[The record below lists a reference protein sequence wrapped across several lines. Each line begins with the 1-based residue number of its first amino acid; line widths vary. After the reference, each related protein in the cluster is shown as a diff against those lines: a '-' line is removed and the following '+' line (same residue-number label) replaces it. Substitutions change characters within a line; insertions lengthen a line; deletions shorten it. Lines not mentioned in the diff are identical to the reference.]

1 MACLKGSSN
10 KYELCLVVSCNVVL
24 FHSAIFYHTQSQ
36 RKWVIPKLLKY
47 YVNICLGIDLPSSAE
62 GNLEDIHTLYISSR
76 HCGYIVSSFFFIV
89 VQVQLSPLLSPDL
102 PTPTSHIQSSPTP
115 LSLSM
120 GPLYMFLDDPSP
132 SLPCY
137 PSSSSP
143 LVTVSLSFISMS
155 LVLFCLLV
163 CFPLLGL
170 YSKNPETSIQKNL
183 CTPMFITAQ
192 FTIAKCQ
199 KQPRSPSVQPVHQ

>member
-1 MACLKGSSN
+1 MSIFVWALIYPPQQKGIW
-10 KYELCLVVSCNVVL
+10 KTYL
-24 FHSAIFYHTQSQ
+24 
-36 RKWVIPKLLKY
+36 
-47 YVNICLGIDLPSSAE
+47 
-62 GNLEDIHTLYISSR
+62 LYISSR

-170 YSKNPETSIQKNL
+170 YSKNPETPIQKNL
-183 CTPMFITAQ
+183 CTPMFIAAQ
-192 FTIAKCQ
+192 FTVAKCW
-199 KQPRSPSVQPVHQ
+199 KQPKCLSVNEWIKKLWYIYTVEYDA